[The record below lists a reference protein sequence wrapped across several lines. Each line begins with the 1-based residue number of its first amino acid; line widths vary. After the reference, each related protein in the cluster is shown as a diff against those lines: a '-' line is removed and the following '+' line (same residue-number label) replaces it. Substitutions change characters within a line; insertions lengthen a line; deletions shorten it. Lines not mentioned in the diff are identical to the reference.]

1 MKIVVTGGAGFVG
14 SNLAIFLKENI
25 SNSEL
30 VCLDNLKRRGSE
42 LNLPV
47 LKSRDIEFIHG
58 DIRNPE
64 DLSAIDHADFII
76 DASAEASVLAGI
88 QSPVYPLINT
98 NFNGTIHL
106 LELAKKRN
114 SRVIFLSTSRV
125 YPIEALN
132 DIRWTEETTRF
143 SIQENQSLPGVSV
156 NGINEDFSLKGSRSF
171 YGSSKLASEL
181 FIEEYMAYGGVKAIV
196 NRCGVIAGPGQ
207 MGKVDQGV
215 LTLWVARHFWKKELS
230 YIGFSGSGK
239 QVRDILHID
248 DLKELILRQIVNF
261 EKCSGQLFN
270 IGGGKE
276 NTISLAEL
284 TRICQ
289 TVTSNK
295 TVIRKIKENREADIR
310 TYITDNSRITER
322 LDWNP
327 AKSVQATVEDIFS
340 WLAANESSL
349 KPILGQ

>member
-14 SNLAIFLKENI
+14 SNLAIFLNEKI
-25 SNSEL
+25 SNCEI
-30 VCLDNLKRRGSE
+30 VCMDNLKRRGSE
-42 LNLPV
+42 LNIPV
-47 LKSRDIEFIHG
+47 LKSSGIEFIHG

-64 DLSAIDHADFII
+64 DLSTIESADFII

-106 LELAKKRN
+106 LELAKKLN
-114 SRVIFLSTSRV
+114 SRFIFLSTSRV
-125 YPIEALN
+125 YPVQALN
-132 DIRWTEETTRF
+132 NINWKEESTRF
-143 SIQENQSLPGVSV
+143 SIEEKQSIGGVSAK
-156 NGINEDFSLKGSRSF
+156 GISEEFPLKGSRSF

-181 FIEEYMAYGGVKAIV
+181 FIEEYTAYGGLKAIV

-276 NTISLAEL
+276 NSISLAEL
-284 TRICQ
+284 TSICQ
-289 TVTSNK
+289 SVTGNK
-295 TVIRKIKENREADIR
+295 TVIAKIEENREADIR
-310 TYITDNSRITER
+310 TYITDNSRISDR

-340 WLAANESSL
+340 WLAANESTL

>member
-14 SNLAIFLKENI
+14 SNLAIFLKKSI
-25 SNSEL
+25 SNSEV

-47 LKSRDIEFIHG
+47 LKSSGLEFIHG

-64 DLSAIDHADFII
+64 DLSAIASADFII

-106 LELAKKRN
+106 LELAKKLN
-114 SRVIFLSTSRV
+114 SRFIFLSTSRV

-215 LTLWVARHFWKKELS
+215 VALWVARHFWKRELT
-230 YIGFSGSGK
+230 YFGFGGSGK
-239 QVRDILHID
+239 QVRDVIHIND
-248 DLKELILRQIVNF
+248 FCDLVLRQIQNF
-261 EKCSGQLFN
+261 DKLHGQVFN
-270 IGGGKE
+270 VGGGLCSSV
-276 NTISLAEL
+276 SLFEL
-284 TRICQ
+284 TEMCSQ
-289 TVTSNK
+289 VTGNTVQ
-295 TVIRKIKENREADIR
+295 IHKIPETREADLR
-310 TYITDNSRITER
+310 LYITDNSQIASQV
-322 LDWNP
+322 DWLP
-327 AKSVQATVEDIFS
+327 SLSPMTLVSDIFS
-340 WLAANESSL
+340 WLQKNENFL
-349 KPILGQ
+349 KPFFV